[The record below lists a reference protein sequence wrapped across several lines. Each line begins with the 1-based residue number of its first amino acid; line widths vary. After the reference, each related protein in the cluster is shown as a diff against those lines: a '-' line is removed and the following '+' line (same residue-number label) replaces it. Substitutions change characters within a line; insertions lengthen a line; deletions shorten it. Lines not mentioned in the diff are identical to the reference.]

1 MASVWSHHEEWAGDQ
16 EPGTEERKG
25 LGKISSMLPGLSSD
39 GSTHHPNARMSH
51 ASSICPFLQF
61 LQRLISND
69 RVDRERG
76 RELGKWGALLFKMGG
91 H

>member
-1 MASVWSHHEEWAGDQ
+1 MGQRRGNGWEKSHPCFQ
-16 EPGTEERKG
+16 
-25 LGKISSMLPGLSSD
+25 
-39 GSTHHPNARMSH
+39 GSAPTGATHHPSAWMSH

-76 RELGKWGALLFKMGG
+76 REVGKQGSLLFKMGG
-91 H
+91 TRCYSPKFLGP